1 MLRGMSQPPQPPT
14 ARTPDIRWLLALVT
28 VSLGG
33 YMLVLSLSGQFIQLF
48 TGMPIDVSYGVLLT
62 LQLIFALAVV
72 VLGFFFAPAPL
83 MRRAIAAGIVVA
95 IVLLVIVLQAIRLSS
110 GFGPASVFIGL
121 TLGDSF
127 VMLALG
133 LGSGWLVVRKRP
145 GLSFA
150 TLALAVILSLVR
162 WGLVLNGFDLATSQ
176 LIMLVLGALVVAAIG
191 WGGVLASRVLG
202 GASSDARRQS
212 AQQPPQQPQYG
223 VPAQQQQQYAAPSP
237 HQPPYAQ
244 QNDRPAERG
253 PVI

>member
-162 WGLVLNGFDLATSQ
+162 WGLVLNGFDLATSHHARSGRTRGGGHRLGWSPGVESAGRS
-176 LIMLVLGALVVAAIG
+176 LIRCTAAVGAATPAAAA
-191 WGGVLASRVLG
+191 VRS
-202 GASSDARRQS
+202 ARS
-212 AQQPPQQPQYG
+212 AAAAVRSPIAPP
-223 VPAQQQQQYAAPSP
+223 AALR
-237 HQPPYAQ
+237 A
-244 QNDRPAERG
+244 AE
-253 PVI
+253 